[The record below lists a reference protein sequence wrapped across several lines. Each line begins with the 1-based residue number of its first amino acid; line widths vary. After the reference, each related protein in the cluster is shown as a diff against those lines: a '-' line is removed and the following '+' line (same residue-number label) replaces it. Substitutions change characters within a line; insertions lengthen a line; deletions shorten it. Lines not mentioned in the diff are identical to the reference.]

1 MNKILC
7 VAFLLGLAFYS
18 KPLLSTALQTVSRFI
33 DDQWF
38 GIHSLSTELHTEFD
52 LLADPIMDA
61 LQKDTDK
68 HMRRAAAAAY
78 ERHFGY
84 MAYVD
89 ESVAHEQKIG
99 AGLVSDALDGVLDT
113 VLLDARITASIAQSK
128 FNQPSQHISPS
139 TFALVFRVLNAR
151 KKMWTLRISQASDR
165 VRVEMQDKDAV
176 VKELFD
182 EPQFDMDRRT
192 YYEKLTTFATECM
205 VILGSVRTLA
215 LLE

>member
-7 VAFLLGLAFYS
+7 VALLLGLAFYS
-18 KPLLSTALQTVSRFI
+18 KPLLSTVQQTIHRFI
-33 DDQWF
+33 DDHWF

-89 ESVAHEQKIG
+89 ESVAREHKIG
-99 AGLVSDALDGVLDT
+99 LGLVSDALDGVLDT
-113 VLLDARITASIAQSK
+113 MLLDARITASIAQSK

-151 KKMWTLRISQASDR
+151 KKMWTLSTSQASDR

-176 VKELFD
+176 VKELFN